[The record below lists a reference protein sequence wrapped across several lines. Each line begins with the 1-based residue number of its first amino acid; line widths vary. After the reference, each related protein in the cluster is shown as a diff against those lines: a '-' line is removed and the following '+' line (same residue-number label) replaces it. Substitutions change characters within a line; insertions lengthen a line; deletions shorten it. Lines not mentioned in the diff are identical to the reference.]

1 MLRFTPPLDPSFS
14 RLVDKAIGRTE
25 AAVEIPSCSVGFDQP
40 GPLLIATVATG
51 VYRQLPRRD
60 LHPRETSVFHD
71 ALQHSGV
78 SRRTLWFEMLSK

>member
-1 MLRFTPPLDPSFS
+1 MDQIFS
-14 RLVDKAIGRTE
+14 RPVDEAIGRTE
-25 AAVEIPSCSVGFDQP
+25 ASVEIPSCSVGFDQP

-60 LHPRETSVFHD
+60 LHPRETSVFQG
-71 ALQHSGV
+71 ALHHAGV

>member
-1 MLRFTPPLDPSFS
+1 MDPIFS
-14 RLVDKAIGRTE
+14 RPVDTAIDRTE
-25 AAVEIPSCSVGFDQP
+25 ASVEIPSCSVGFDQP

-60 LHPRETSVFHD
+60 LHPLETSVFHG
-71 ALQHSGV
+71 ALHHAGV